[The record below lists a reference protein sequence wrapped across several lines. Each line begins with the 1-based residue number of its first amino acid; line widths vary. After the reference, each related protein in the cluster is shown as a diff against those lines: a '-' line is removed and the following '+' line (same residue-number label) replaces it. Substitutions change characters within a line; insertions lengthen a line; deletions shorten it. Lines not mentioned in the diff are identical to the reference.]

1 MGGADYSRPA
11 FPGRAY
17 ARKGREP
24 YYAPNPLCGACF
36 AKASQPEG
44 AEKLPSSSRKCG
56 TSEDMSKGARGGRGG
71 RLLFRLRGV
80 FRGVV
85 PELFVVGLHIFQ
97 RLSDFIGRFFGGG
110 SHLVSGLNR
119 GGVEFGGEV
128 GLDLLQFVDGF
139 RQLGA
144 DGADFFVQIGVLFLG
159 FVQSGLADGFEVT
172 LHFGQIF
179 FPVGEAGVGDG
190 AEVIDSIR
198 EGGLDVLVVFK
209 LVGEVLE
216 GVAGFV

>member
-1 MGGADYSRPA
+1 MGQSAPTLVGA
-11 FPGRAY
+11 
-17 ARKGREP
+17 
-24 YYAPNPLCGACF
+24 
-36 AKASQPEG
+36 
-44 AEKLPSSSRKCG
+44 LPVN
-56 TSEDMSKGARGGRGG
+56 GGGEE
-71 RLLFRLRGV
+71 RLLFRLGSI

-85 PELFVVGLHIFQ
+85 PELFVVGLHILK

-119 GGVEFGGEV
+119 GGVEFGGEI

-139 RQLGA
+139 RQFGTNRA
-144 DGADFFVQIGVLFLG
+144 NFFVQIGVLFLG

-172 LHFGQIF
+172 LHFRQVF
-179 FPVGEAGVGDG
+179 FPVGEAGFGDG

-198 EGGLDVLVVFK
+198 EGGLNVLVVFE

-216 GVAGFV
+216 GIAGFV